1 MRWLKKNLT
10 TLILILAAVV
20 GIGLIAYPTF
30 SDWWNSFHQSRAV
43 ASYMDAVTDLDENE
57 YGICIECG
65 QEISPARLEVK
76 PYARFCLEC
85 KSRKEMHEG
94 RHR

>member
-57 YGICIECG
+57 YE
-65 QEISPARLEVK
+65 EILKRS
-76 PYARFCLEC
+76 
-85 KSRKEMHEG
+85 
-94 RHR
+94 

>member
-57 YGICIECG
+57 YEVQNSWKNWPAG
-65 QEISPARLEVK
+65 Q
-76 PYARFCLEC
+76 
-85 KSRKEMHEG
+85 
-94 RHR
+94 

>member
-10 TLILILAAVV
+10 TLILITIAVV

-43 ASYMDAVTDLDENE
+43 ASYMDAVTDLDESE
-57 YGICIECG
+57 YEEILKSAENTMRSCRRTEFCG
-65 QEISPARLEVK
+65 R
-76 PYARFCLEC
+76 
-85 KSRKEMHEG
+85 
-94 RHR
+94 